1 MTPAINLLRQQD
13 IAHRVLSYD
22 HDPAAASYGREAVDK
37 LGLAAASVFKTLL
50 AASET
55 NELLVAIVPVAGQLD
70 LKALA
75 AALGA
80 LAFAALP
87 YKLGLVAAIV
97 LGLAAGAWTVRR
109 LERAR

>member
-1 MTPAINLLRQQD
+1 MTPAINLLRQQG

-55 NELLVAIVPVAGQLD
+55 NELLWPSCRWPASSTSRRWRRQP
-70 LKALA
+70 
-75 AALGA
+75 
-80 LAFAALP
+80 
-87 YKLGLVAAIV
+87 
-97 LGLAAGAWTVRR
+97 AAGSV
-109 LERAR
+109 